1 MTGLSR
7 PQKLGLLTVL
17 VATVLALI
25 DPPLAAI
32 PVAMLLLL
40 FLIAPFV
47 HQLGFFM
54 PVISRGQSNQ
64 RVVALTFD
72 DGPDPRGTPDLLRL
86 LKRHRVQATFFTVG
100 RQAASHPD
108 LIRAILVHGHT
119 IGNHGYHH
127 DTLAA
132 FKGAR
137 RVRDEIVATQRVLAD
152 SGVTPLVFRPPV
164 GITYPAMGTALAML
178 NMTAV
183 TFSCRAWD
191 RGNRSIAH
199 ISRRILNRVK
209 PGDIIMLHDRLP
221 PQGAEPARWLY
232 EVALILTGLREK
244 GLVIRPLAELIG
256 RPVDRRLANQGHEKR
271 EFKQTKTV

>member
-7 PQKLGLLTVL
+7 LQKLGLLTIL
-17 VATVLALI
+17 VAAVLALI
-25 DPPLAAI
+25 DLALATV

-54 PVISRGQSNQ
+54 PVISRGHSNQ
-64 RVVALTFD
+64 RAVALTFD
-72 DGPDPRGTPDLLRL
+72 DGPDPRSTPALLRL

-100 RQAASHPD
+100 RQAERHPD
-108 LIRAILVHGHT
+108 LIRAILAHGHT

-137 RVRDEIVATQRVLAD
+137 RVLDEIVATQRVLTD

-164 GITYPAMGTALAML
+164 GITYPAMGAALARL

-199 ISRRILNRVK
+199 ISRRILNRVRA
-209 PGDIIMLHDRLP
+209 GDIIMLHDRFP
-221 PQGAEPARWLY
+221 PQGAEPARWLD
-232 EVALILTGLREK
+232 EVGLLLTGLGER
-244 GLVIRPLAELIG
+244 GLAIRPLADLIG
-256 RPVDRRLANQGHEKR
+256 RPVDRRPAIQGHQKQD
-271 EFKQTKTV
+271 FKLTDTE